1 MRPRQ
6 PALLARPDRPDQPAL
21 LAVIGLVIAA
31 AIVLD
36 LRNRPTAVGIDFHT
50 YLAAAIVG
58 VRDGWSQIYDE
69 KLVAVAQHQL
79 VPALWAQPYLSPP
92 IVSWI
97 AAPLSVLPY
106 PLALT
111 AWAAITLGSLLTAFA
126 YSTTYRSW
134 TRVLIV
140 TAAFVPWWVLHSV
153 QVGQVVPIVAA
164 GLIVSW
170 RLLRD
175 KRDVLAGVALAVILL
190 KPNTALWAPVV
201 LLAAGRVR
209 AFGSW
214 VAVAAVVG
222 IVSVVT
228 LGPGGVQAYLHDLS
242 RLPNGA
248 NDLTLN
254 GTFGLT
260 GGVAMAVRVVV
271 IAAALATGFRLRAS
285 PGVAVALGAL
295 ASLIT
300 SPYLHGSDLC
310 VFLAA
315 GWIVWHERDAPA
327 WRALLTATWLFATP
341 FVFDTK
347 LGALL
352 HRWALAEIALFV
364 AIVLTAWLGAAVS
377 ARARS
382 ALTGSDDLARRAP
395 A

>member
-6 PALLARPDRPDQPAL
+6 PALRARPAPPAL
-21 LAVIGLVIAA
+21 LAALGVVIAA

-36 LRNRPTAVGIDFHT
+36 LRIRATAVGIDFHT
-50 YLAAAIVG
+50 YLAAAMVG
-58 VRDGWSQIYDE
+58 IHDGWSRIYDE
-69 KLVAVAQHQL
+69 RLVAAAQHQL
-79 VPALWAQPYLSPP
+79 APAQWAQPYLSPP

-111 AWAAITLGSLLTAFA
+111 AWAAITLGGLLAAFA
-126 YSTTYRSW
+126 WSTTSRGWS
-134 TRVLIV
+134 RVLIV

-153 QVGQVVPIVAA
+153 QVGQVVPLVAA
-164 GLIVSW
+164 GLVVSW

-175 KRDVLAGVALAVILL
+175 RRDVLAGVALAVILL
-190 KPNTALWAPVV
+190 KPNTALFAPVV

-214 VAVAAVVG
+214 VAVAALVG
-222 IVSVVT
+222 VISVVT
-228 LGPGGVQAYLHDLS
+228 LGPAGVEAYLHDLS

-254 GTFGLT
+254 GTFGLA
-260 GGVAMAVRVVV
+260 GGMATAVRVVV
-271 IAAALATGFRLRAS
+271 VAAALATGFRLRAS
-285 PGVAVALGAL
+285 PGVAIALGAL

-300 SPYLHGSDLC
+300 APYLHGSDLC

-315 GWIVWHERDAPA
+315 GWIVWHEREAPA

-352 HRWALAEIALFV
+352 NRWALAEIALFV
-364 AIVLTAWLGAAVS
+364 AIVLTAWLGAPMS
-377 ARARS
+377 AWARRG
-382 ALTGSDDLARRAP
+382 LTGSDDLARRAP